1 MDLTRLSDAQLM
13 ALRSSGGD
21 MTKLSDDD
29 LTGIQSALSP
39 STGRRAMETVNTGV
53 NWLGTQLTKGVTGV
67 LGAPSALGELGRQG
81 AGYLG
86 EKVGVPEAGRAA
98 GAVFKNMMTF
108 GGVTPSTEAMNRA
121 VFAPPGRNLSDLV
134 TGAAQPRPEPFM
146 GINFGVPEVNAAD
159 NPNLMLKNPLGL
171 GRDINAGA
179 ILDAG
184 VQAIPGMMMLPGAA
198 QVAGGARAASVTVP
212 AVSGGMTSELAG
224 QYAKDTPYE
233 IPARLAGGLAGAMVG
248 GRVVTPL
255 RANLTPEQ
263 ARNVATARE
272 LGIPMTVGQETGRM
286 RGVESALSRFP
297 TSGYLMRD
305 AADRQRQAINTA
317 ALARTGTQGNR
328 VDPGTIDDAFTRL
341 GGDFDQL
348 VQGQNVQL
356 RPDFFNRVGR
366 STAEYAQNT
375 LPSDISPAVTRRL
388 NDFWNMRPAQGQ
400 AFPELTS
407 QQYQEFRRSVSKAAA
422 DATDPS
428 VRGVLRDMRGALD
441 NAMEQSLPA
450 DRAAAW
456 RTAREHWGNLKTLAT
471 ASAAGTQE
479 SRAAGN
485 LSPGALTSAVRR
497 SRGTDQFARGNAPM
511 DDISRAGDYLADSI
525 PNSGTPQTAMMQ
537 TMLTGGPLAV
547 AFGTGGIPAAAAVA
561 AGMAV
566 PNVLARAM
574 AGTRGTGWLRDY
586 LANQTMTNAYP
597 QVGYRG
603 LVDALARGSSTA
615 VPRLEN
621 RP

>member
-13 ALRSSGGD
+13 ALRNSGGD

-29 LTGIQSALSP
+29 LTGIRSALNP
-39 STGRRAMETVNTGV
+39 SGPARAMEAVNTGV
-53 NWLGTQLTKGVTGV
+53 NWLGTQLTKGATGV
-67 LGAPSALGELGRQG
+67 LGAPAALGELGKQG
-81 AGYLG
+81 AAYLG
-86 EKVGVPEAGRAA
+86 EKVGAPEIGRNIG
-98 GAVFKNMMTF
+98 GAFKQQMTF
-108 GGVTPSTEAMNRA
+108 GGLAPTTEGMNRT
-121 VFAPPGRNLSDLV
+121 VFKD
-134 TGAAQPRPEPFM
+134 M
-146 GINFGVPEVNAAD
+146 GVPEVNAAD

-171 GRDINAGA
+171 GWDINAGA
-179 ILDAG
+179 LLDAG
-184 VQAIPGMMMLPGAA
+184 AQAIPGMMMLPGAA
-198 QVAGGARAASVTVP
+198 QVVGGARAASVAVP
-212 AVSGGMTSELAG
+212 AVSGGMASELAG

-233 IPARLAGGLAGAMVG
+233 IPARLAGGLVGAMAG
-248 GRVVTPL
+248 SRAVTPL
-255 RANLTPEQ
+255 PANLTPEQ

-328 VDPGTIDDAFTRL
+328 VDPGTLDDAFTRL

-348 VQGQNVQL
+348 SQGQNVQL
-356 RPDFFNRVGR
+356 RPDFFNRVNR
-366 STAEYAQNT
+366 AAADYTQNT

-388 NDFWNMRPAQGQ
+388 TDFWNIRPAQGQ

-407 QQYQEFRRSVSKAAA
+407 QQYQEFRRSVSTAAA

-428 VRGVLRDMRGALD
+428 VRRVLRDMRGALD
-441 NAMEQSLPA
+441 DAMEASLPA
-450 DRAAAW
+450 DRATAW
-456 RTAREHWGNLKTLAT
+456 RTAREHWGNLKTLAS
-471 ASAAGTQE
+471 ASAMGTQE

-497 SRGTDQFARGNAPM
+497 SRGTDQFARGNSPM
-511 DDISRAGDYLADSI
+511 DDISRAGDYLADTI

-537 TMLTGGPLAV
+537 TMLTGGPLAGAYAV
-547 AFGTGGIPAAAAVA
+547 GGIPAVAGTAALM
-561 AGMAV
+561 GL

-574 AGTRGTGWLRDY
+574 AGSRGTGWLRDY
-586 LANQTMTNAYP
+586 LANQTMANAYP
-597 QVGYRG
+597 QIGNQR
-603 LVDALARGSSTA
+603 LASILARGAAPS

>member
-1 MDLTRLSDAQLM
+1 MSNLAINDAGEVLAFDGKEWKPAPVAANDKGQRTAFDGREWRPLD
-13 ALRSSGGD
+13 AKPEGG
-21 MTKLSDDD
+21 TFSNAAEK
-29 LTGIQSALSP
+29 
-39 STGRRAMETVNTGV
+39 VNTGV
-53 NWLGTQLTKGVTGV
+53 NWLGTQLTKGATGV

-86 EKVGVPEAGRAA
+86 EKVGAPEAGRAA

-108 GGVTPSTEAMNRA
+108 GGVTPTTEGLNRA
-121 VFAPPGRNLSDLV
+121 VFKDA
-134 TGAAQPRPEPFM
+134 
-146 GINFGVPEVNAAD
+146 GVPEVNAAD

-179 ILDAG
+179 VLDAG

-198 QVAGGARAASVTVP
+198 QVAGGARAASVAVP
-212 AVSGGMTSELAG
+212 AVAGGSASELAG

-233 IPARLAGGLAGAMVG
+233 IPARLAGGLAGALVG
-248 GRVVTPL
+248 SRAVTPL
-255 RANLTPEQ
+255 PANLTPEQ
-263 ARNVATARE
+263 ARLVAAARE
-272 LGIPMTVGQETGRM
+272 LEIPMTVGQETGRF
-286 RGVESALSRFP
+286 RGVESALSRYP
-297 TSGYLMRD
+297 TSRYLMMD
-305 AADRQRQAINTA
+305 AADRQRQAVNTA
-317 ALARTGTQGNR
+317 TLARTGTQGNR

-341 GGDFDQL
+341 GGEFDQL
-348 VQGQNVQL
+348 TQGQNVQL
-356 RPDFFNRVGR
+356 RPDFYNRVGR
-366 STAEYAQNT
+366 AAAEYTQNT
-375 LPSDISPAVTRRL
+375 LPGDISPAVTRRL
-388 NDFWNMRPAQGQ
+388 NDFWNIRPAQGQ

-407 QQYQEFRRSVSKAAA
+407 RQYQEFRRSVSTAAA
-422 DATDPS
+422 DAGDPS
-428 VRGVLRDMRGALD
+428 VRRVLRDMRTALD
-441 NAMEQSLPA
+441 EAMEASLPA
-450 DRAAAW
+450 DRAEAW
-456 RTAREHWGNLKTLAT
+456 RTAREHWGNLKTLSA

-497 SRGTDQFARGNAPM
+497 SRGTDNFARGNAPM
-511 DDISRAGDYLADSI
+511 DDISRVGDYLADTI

-537 TMLTGGPLAV
+537 TMLTGGPLAG
-547 AFGTGGIPAAAAVA
+547 AYAMGGIPGAALVG

-586 LANQTMTNAYP
+586 LANQTMPNAHP

-603 LVDALARGSSTA
+603 LAETLARGAVPT

>member
-1 MDLTRLSDAQLM
+1 MSNLAINDAGEVLAFDGKEWKPAPVAANDKGQRTAFDGKEWRPLD
-13 ALRSSGGD
+13 AKPESG
-21 MTKLSDDD
+21 TFSNAAEK
-29 LTGIQSALSP
+29 
-39 STGRRAMETVNTGV
+39 VNTGV

-67 LGAPSALGELGRQG
+67 LGAPSALGELGRQA

-108 GGVTPSTEAMNRA
+108 GGVTPTTEGLNRA
-121 VFAPPGRNLSDLV
+121 VFKEA
-134 TGAAQPRPEPFM
+134 
-146 GINFGVPEVNAAD
+146 GVPEVNAAD

-179 ILDAG
+179 VLDAG

-198 QVAGGARAASVTVP
+198 QVAGGARAASVAVP
-212 AVSGGMTSELAG
+212 AVAGGSASELAG

-233 IPARLAGGLAGAMVG
+233 IPARLAGGLAGAMAG
-248 GRVVTPL
+248 SRAVTPL
-255 RANLTPEQ
+255 PANLTPEQ
-263 ARNVATARE
+263 ARNVAAARD
-272 LGIPMTVGQETGRM
+272 LGIPMTVGQETGRF

-297 TSGYLMRD
+297 TSRYLMMD
-305 AADRQRQAINTA
+305 AGDRQRQAINTA

-341 GGDFDQL
+341 SGEFDQL
-348 VQGQNVQL
+348 TQGQNVQL
-356 RPDFFNRVGR
+356 RPDFYNRVGR
-366 STAEYAQNT
+366 AAAEYTQNA

-388 NDFWNMRPAQGQ
+388 NDFWNLRPAQGQ

-407 QQYQEFRRSVSKAAA
+407 RQYQEFRRSVSTAAA
-422 DATDPS
+422 DAGDPA
-428 VRGVLRDMRGALD
+428 VRRVLRDMRGALD
-441 NAMEQSLPA
+441 EAMEASLPA
-450 DRAAAW
+450 DRAEAW
-456 RTAREHWGNLKTLAT
+456 RTAREHWGNLKTLSA

-497 SRGTDQFARGNAPM
+497 SRGTDNFARGNSPM
-511 DDISRAGDYLADSI
+511 DDISRVGDYLADTI

-537 TMLTGGPLAV
+537 TMLTGGPLAGAYAV
-547 AFGTGGIPAAAAVA
+547 GGIPAAALVGASMA
-561 AGMAV
+561 A
-566 PNVLARAM
+566 PNLLARAM

-586 LANQTMTNAYP
+586 LANQTMANAYP
-597 QVGYRG
+597 QVGNQRLAG
-603 LVDALARGSSTA
+603 ILARGAVPT

>member
-53 NWLGTQLTKGVTGV
+53 NWLGTQLTKGATGV
-67 LGAPSALGELGRQG
+67 LGAPDMLGNLGQRG
-81 AGYLG
+81 AQYLG
-86 EKVGVPEAGRAA
+86 DAA
-98 GAVFKNMMTF
+98 GAPEMGRNVGAAFKNMVTF
-108 GGVTPSTEAMNRA
+108 GGVTPSTEGLNRT
-121 VFAPPGRNLSDLV
+121 VFKS
-134 TGAAQPRPEPFM
+134 M
-146 GINFGVPEVNAAD
+146 GVPEVNAAD
-159 NPNLMLKNPLGL
+159 NPNLMLKNPMGL

-198 QVAGGARAASVTVP
+198 QVAGGARAASVAVP

-233 IPARLAGGLAGAMVG
+233 IPARLAGGLAGAMAG
-248 GRVVTPL
+248 SRAVTPL
-255 RANLTPEQ
+255 PANLTPEQ
-263 ARNVATARE
+263 ARNVATARA
-272 LGIPMTVGQETGRM
+272 LDIPMTVGQETGRF

-485 LSPGALTSAVRR
+485 LAPGALTSAVRR

-511 DDISRAGDYLADSI
+511 DDISRAGDYLADTI

-537 TMLTGGPLAV
+537 TMLTGGPLAG
-547 AFGTGGIPAAAAVA
+547 AYAMGGIPAVAGVA
-561 AGMAV
+561 AGMAA
-566 PNVLARAM
+566 PNVLARVM

-586 LANQTMTNAYP
+586 LANQTMVNANQAMVNTLP
-597 QVGYRG
+597 QVGNQRLAAILAG
-603 LVDALARGSSTA
+603 GAVPLARGAVPA

>member
-1 MDLTRLSDAQLM
+1 MSNLAINDAGEVLAFDGKEWKPAPIAANDKGQRTAFDGREWRPLDAKPEGGTLSNVAE
-13 ALRSSGGD
+13 
-21 MTKLSDDD
+21 K
-29 LTGIQSALSP
+29 
-39 STGRRAMETVNTGV
+39 VNTGV
-53 NWLGTQLTKGVTGV
+53 NWLGTQLTKGTTGV

-108 GGVTPSTEAMNRA
+108 GGVTPTTEGLNRTIFKEA
-121 VFAPPGRNLSDLV
+121 
-134 TGAAQPRPEPFM
+134 
-146 GINFGVPEVNAAD
+146 GVPEVNAAD

-179 ILDAG
+179 VLDAG

-198 QVAGGARAASVTVP
+198 QVAGGARAASVAVP
-212 AVSGGMTSELAG
+212 AVAGGSASELAG

-233 IPARLAGGLAGAMVG
+233 IPARLAGGLAGAMAG
-248 GRVVTPL
+248 SRAVTPL
-255 RANLTPEQ
+255 PASLTPEQ
-263 ARNVATARE
+263 ARNVAAARD
-272 LGIPMTVGQETGRM
+272 LGIPMTVGQETGRF

-297 TSGYLMRD
+297 TSRYLMTD

-341 GGDFDQL
+341 GGEFDRL
-348 VQGQNVQL
+348 TQGQNVRL
-356 RPDFFNRVGR
+356 MPDFYNRVGR
-366 STAEYAQNT
+366 AAAEYTQNT
-375 LPSDISPAVTRRL
+375 LPTDISPAVTRRL
-388 NDFWNMRPAQGQ
+388 TDFWNLRPAQGQ

-407 QQYQEFRRSVSKAAA
+407 RQYQEFRRSVSTAAA
-422 DATDPS
+422 DAGDPS
-428 VRGVLRDMRGALD
+428 VRRVLRDMRGALD
-441 NAMEQSLPA
+441 EAMEASLPA
-450 DRAAAW
+450 DRAEAW
-456 RTAREHWGNLKTLAT
+456 RTAREHWGNLKTLSA

-511 DDISRAGDYLADSI
+511 DDISRVGDYLADTI

-537 TMLTGGPLAV
+537 TMLTGGPLAGAYAV
-547 AFGTGGIPAAAAVA
+547 GGIPAVAAVG
-561 AGMAV
+561 AGMAA
-566 PNVLARAM
+566 PNLLARAM

-586 LANQTMTNAYP
+586 LANQTMANAYP
-597 QVGYRG
+597 QVGNQR
-603 LVDALARGSSTA
+603 LANILARGAVPT